1 MRAFCYVMPRSSM
14 LLACKTD
21 HALYRPFEPVTCR
34 IKVRDHLNRPV
45 QANLS
50 VSIRNGVESDFREY
64 DHSIYTDLLLVSDLK
79 GYIHQPGFYFENQ
92 SAERFKMLDVL
103 LLVRGWRKYDLSR
116 LIGKR
121 PFLPRYLPETSLT
134 LYGQVES
141 YFGKALRNV
150 GVSILARRDSVS
162 IAGMTKTDSL
172 GYFSAPVDG
181 FSGSMDALIQTR
193 NEGKKWN
200 KQAVVKLFRNFEP
213 SLRKLD
219 YYELNPEWKE
229 TGDLKQLLDTLDIAY
244 KDSVFGPDHHCW
256 MKWW

>member
-1 MRAFCYVMPRSSM
+1 M
-14 LLACKTD
+14 
-21 HALYRPFEPVTCR
+21 
-34 IKVRDHLNRPV
+34 
-45 QANLS
+45 
-50 VSIRNGVESDFREY
+50 
-64 DHSIYTDLLLVSDLK
+64 LLVSDLK

-181 FSGSMDALIQTR
+181 FSGSMDALI
-193 NEGKKWN
+193 
-200 KQAVVKLFRNFEP
+200 
-213 SLRKLD
+213 
-219 YYELNPEWKE
+219 
-229 TGDLKQLLDTLDIAY
+229 
-244 KDSVFGPDHHCW
+244 
-256 MKWW
+256 